1 MRSCSCGGR
10 ELQTLSRGR
19 FLGSISRDS
28 SGDGG
33 GGDQWAHSFTGNV
46 IRYETFLLTQESL
59 APGSSCSLLLFLP
72 PSKSYFTFHMDNITN
87 TLESPEHYLQEQ
99 LYSLPFNYPLS
110 ELYYY
115 YLEFYL
121 LCLLKCNCLTTYTLS
136 HFIFQCHSKTSSS
149 ISITWFT

>member
-1 MRSCSCGGR
+1 
-10 ELQTLSRGR
+10 
-19 FLGSISRDS
+19 
-28 SGDGG
+28 
-33 GGDQWAHSFTGNV
+33 
-46 IRYETFLLTQESL
+46 
-59 APGSSCSLLLFLP
+59 
-72 PSKSYFTFHMDNITN
+72 MDNITN

-99 LYSLPFNYPLS
+99 LYSIPFNYPLS

-149 ISITWFT
+149 ISIT